1 MKIVFDL
8 PFQTHKRFVE
18 SLSDVPHQQSIL
30 HGRYIGFVDNLSK
43 SKKPE
48 MSLLFNNCKIN
59 LQSNTGQNLKY
70 LNGVY
75 NTYSIEE
82 LIQEKHSIKKTRV
95 NPLEHGEEW
104 KPILINEIC
113 LAKMGFLDIGFEEKL
128 LEDLFTEVCID

>member
-8 PFQTHKRFVE
+8 PFQTHKQFVE
-18 SLSDVPHQQSIL
+18 SLSDVPHLQSTL

-48 MSLLFNNCKIN
+48 MSLLFNICKNN
-59 LQSNTGQNLKY
+59 LQTNTGQNLKY
-70 LNGVY
+70 LNDVY
-75 NTYSIEE
+75 NTNLLAQ

-95 NPLEHGEEW
+95 YPLEIGEDW

-113 LAKMGFLDIGFEEKL
+113 LTRKGFIDIGFEEDL
-128 LEDLFTEVCID
+128 LEDLLPEICNT